1 MGSEGARLDAWASKF
16 WEARITGVDKEEQLI
31 KSSNKKTRKS
41 KQQKVKT
48 RKSNSLRAVQLH

>member
-1 MGSEGARLDAWASKF
+1 MDAWASKF
-16 WEARITGVDKEEQLI
+16 WEAGITGVDKEEQLM

-48 RKSNSLRAVQLH
+48 RKSNSLRAVRLH

>member
-16 WEARITGVDKEEQLI
+16 CEAGITGVDKEEQLM
-31 KSSNKKTRKS
+31 KSSNKKMKKS

-48 RKSNSLRAVQLH
+48 RKSNSLRAVRLH

>member
-16 WEARITGVDKEEQLI
+16 WEAGITGVDKEEQL
-31 KSSNKKTRKS
+31 SSNKKMKKS

-48 RKSNSLRAVQLH
+48 RKSNSLRAVRLH